1 MGVVPRFTEVPA
13 SLEQVGGGALLWAL
27 GGLKSGLA
35 GLRRG
40 APQGDSEEPTLG
52 DRLDEAVRIALAPS
66 AAPTM
71 LLMLAIVVGL
81 MRYAFIAAGAD
92 RMLQASLDGVRDV
105 PPAPAPGKNS
115 KAD

>member
-13 SLEQVGGGALLWAL
+13 SLEQVGSGALLWAL

-35 GLRRG
+35 ALKWG
-40 APQGDSEEPTLG
+40 APKDDSEAPAFG
-52 DRLDEAVRIALAPS
+52 DRLDDAVRLALAPS

-92 RMLQASLDGVRDV
+92 RMLQASLDGVRDA
-105 PPAPAPGKNS
+105 PPASAPGKNN